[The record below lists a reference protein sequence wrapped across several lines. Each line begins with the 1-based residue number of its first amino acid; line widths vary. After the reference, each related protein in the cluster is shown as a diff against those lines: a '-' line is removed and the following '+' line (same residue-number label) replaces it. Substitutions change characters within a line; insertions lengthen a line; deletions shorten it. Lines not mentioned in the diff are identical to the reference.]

1 MSQGVL
7 IAEEQTILSNPQ
19 TTTFETSSVIKVKSI
34 LWKLRY
40 CSYSAIKFPLD
51 FILALISLII
61 LTPPLIIIAILI
73 RREDHGPAIFKQVR
87 TGKNG
92 KTFNIYK
99 FRTMSIKNDV
109 HDISIPDEKTRIG
122 RILRK
127 TSIDELPQLFNILK
141 GDMSFI
147 GPRPWIPEYFEAMNS
162 EERRRTL
169 VRPGI
174 TGLAQS
180 HGRNALSV
188 FEKISFDLDYVEHYS
203 PLTDFHVLLASV
215 RTVLSKQNVSAGKKV
230 IRNEL
235 FELRRRHTAK
245 IVTAQTQTTD

>member
-7 IAEEQTILSNPQ
+7 IAEEQVILSNPQ
-19 TTTFETSSVIKVKSI
+19 TIAVGASSRTKVKST

-40 CSYSAIKFPLD
+40 YSYSAIKFPLD
-51 FILALISLII
+51 FLLALTGLII

-99 FRTMSIKNDV
+99 FRTMSVKNDV
-109 HDISIPDEKTRIG
+109 HDTSTPDEKTHIG

-127 TSIDELPQLFNILK
+127 TSIDELPQLLNVLR

-147 GPRPWIPEYFEAMNS
+147 GPRPWIPEYFEAMDS

-180 HGRNALSV
+180 HGRNALTV
-188 FEKISFDLDYVEHYS
+188 FEKISFDLRYVEHYS
-203 PLTDFHVLLASV
+203 PLTDFRVLLASI
-215 RTVLSKQNVSAGKKV
+215 RTVLSKQNVSAGKKA
-230 IRNEL
+230 IKNEL
-235 FELRRRHTAK
+235 FELRCRRTAK
-245 IVTAQTQTTD
+245 TER

>member
-1 MSQGVL
+1 MSREAL
-7 IAEEQTILSNPQ
+7 IAEEQVILSSPQ
-19 TTTFETSSVIKVKSI
+19 TLVTGASSRTKVKSA

-40 CSYSAIKFPLD
+40 YSYSLIKFPLD
-51 FILALISLII
+51 FLLALTGLII

-73 RREDHGPAIFKQVR
+73 KREDHGPVIFKQVR
-87 TGKNG
+87 TGKDG
-92 KTFNIYK
+92 REFNIYK
-99 FRTMSIKNDV
+99 FRTMAAENDV
-109 HDISIPDEKTRIG
+109 HDTSTPDQKTRIG

-127 TSIDELPQLFNILK
+127 TSLDELPQLFNVLK

-180 HGRNALSV
+180 HGRNALTV
-188 FEKISFDLDYVEHYS
+188 FEKISFDLRYVETYS
-203 PLTDFHVLLASV
+203 PLTDFRIILASI
-215 RTVLSKQNVSAGKKV
+215 RTVLSKKNVSAGKKV
-230 IRNEL
+230 IKNEL
-235 FELRRRHTAK
+235 FELRRRKTASL
-245 IVTAQTQTTD
+245 TR

>member
-1 MSQGVL
+1 
-7 IAEEQTILSNPQ
+7 
-19 TTTFETSSVIKVKSI
+19 
-34 LWKLRY
+34 
-40 CSYSAIKFPLD
+40 
-51 FILALISLII
+51 
-61 LTPPLIIIAILI
+61 
-73 RREDHGPAIFKQVR
+73 
-87 TGKNG
+87 
-92 KTFNIYK
+92 
-99 FRTMSIKNDV
+99 MSIKNDV

-235 FELRRRHTAK
+235 FELRRRRTAK

>member
-1 MSQGVL
+1 M
-7 IAEEQTILSNPQ
+7 IAEEQVILSSPQ
-19 TTTFETSSVIKVKSI
+19 TLVTGASSRTKVKSA

-40 CSYSAIKFPLD
+40 YSSSLIKFPLD
-51 FILALISLII
+51 FLLALTGLII

-73 RREDHGPAIFKQVR
+73 KREDHGPVIFKQVR
-87 TGKNG
+87 TGKDG
-92 KTFNIYK
+92 KEFNIYK
-99 FRTMSIKNDV
+99 FRTMVAENDV
-109 HDISIPDEKTRIG
+109 HDTSTPDQKTRIG

-127 TSIDELPQLFNILK
+127 TSLDELPQLFNILR

-180 HGRNALSV
+180 HGRNALTV
-188 FEKISFDLDYVEHYS
+188 FEKISFDLRYVETYS
-203 PLTDFHVLLASV
+203 PLTDFRIILASI
-215 RTVLSKQNVSAGKKV
+215 RTVLSKKNVSAGKKV
-230 IRNEL
+230 IKNEL
-235 FELRRRHTAK
+235 FELRRRKTASL
-245 IVTAQTQTTD
+245 TR